1 MRLKIFSLFLF
12 IVAFGIGCSVSNAK
26 EETIAL
32 PTIMC
37 GMCETNITSALS
49 DVEGV
54 VKVNVDLEKKSGQ
67 VYFDAEKV
75 TLTQIEQKIA
85 GAGYVANDTKANKSA
100 YDKLPRCCKI
110 EG

>member
-1 MRLKIFSLFLF
+1 MRLKTFSLFLF

-75 TLTQIEQKIA
+75 TLKQIEQKIA
-85 GAGYVANDTKANKSA
+85 GAGYVANDT
-100 YDKLPRCCKI
+100 
-110 EG
+110 

>member
-1 MRLKIFSLFLF
+1 MRLKTFSLSLF
-12 IVAFGIGCSVSNAK
+12 IIAFGIGCSVSNAK

-85 GAGYVANDTKANKSA
+85 GAGYVANDIKADKSA
-100 YDKLPRCCKI
+100 YDKLPRCCKVD
-110 EG
+110 G

>member
-1 MRLKIFSLFLF
+1 MRLKTFSLFLF

-49 DVEGV
+49 DVDGV
-54 VKVNVDLEKKSGQ
+54 VKVIV
-67 VYFDAEKV
+67 
-75 TLTQIEQKIA
+75 
-85 GAGYVANDTKANKSA
+85 
-100 YDKLPRCCKI
+100 DKLRVKI
-110 EG
+110 L